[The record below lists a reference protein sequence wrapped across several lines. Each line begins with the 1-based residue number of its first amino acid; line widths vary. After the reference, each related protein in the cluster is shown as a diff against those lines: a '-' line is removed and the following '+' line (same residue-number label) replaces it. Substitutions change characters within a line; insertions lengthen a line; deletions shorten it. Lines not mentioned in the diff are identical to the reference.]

1 MEPGTNARFHHIIS
15 TIQKIA
21 LYETKARYFLVGSN
35 NSQTKFRVLKIDR
48 MEPRELNVVDDQQVY
63 SREEIQNLLSMI
75 DVGNRNRQG
84 SLGTPFVPVAS
95 AFGIV
100 GFVRFLE
107 GYYIILVTK
116 RRHAAMIGHH
126 SIFKVEDTALIY
138 IPNDGVRKAH
148 PDEAHYLKMFQ
159 SIDLSSNFY
168 FSYSYD
174 MTHTLQMNLTSPACG
189 IPTPIEFG
197 KKLVKEPDS
206 LDDLFS
212 ASSSDPSM
220 NESQKKKFRPL
231 KQYLRH
237 YGIRNSPNKRF
248 VWNAYL
254 LKQVEAIL
262 SPDWILH
269 ITHGFVSQSNVSIF
283 GWSVYI
289 TLIARR
295 SNRYAGTRFLKRGAN
310 FEGDV
315 ANEVETEQIVHDSGV
330 SSLQHGRFSSFVQM
344 RGSVPGHWSQDITKM
359 VPKPPIGFDLSDPFA
374 ETAGKHVN
382 KLLARYG
389 SPIIFLNLVKNKERK
404 KHESQLSAELFTAIK
419 YLNQFLPPR
428 HQIEYVSF
436 DMARKNNEKDVN
448 VMKKLAKI
456 ANDAIQRTGI
466 FQNFDPYYQHKSE
479 FILGTPNTI
488 DNCGRL
494 QTGIIR
500 VNCVDCLDRTNTAQF
515 ALGKCA
521 LGYQLYALGFIQ
533 EPKLEFDSDCVRML
547 ENLYEDHGDTLA
559 LQYGGSQLVHRIK
572 TYRKT
577 APWTSQGNDIMQT
590 LSRYYRNTFSD
601 AEKQHTINLFL
612 GLFIPE
618 ENKPAIWELPTDYYM
633 HHITTFKKNSKFC
646 RTPLTMWWDKEILD
660 ALPRSQDELKRTYMQ
675 VAKVHP
681 RDEIVDAYQD
691 YYQPMRF
698 SVLDELFPYKIS
710 NSVRDFMPHFTTD
723 YSPFTVRARPGRRS
737 EESTSRGTT
746 MKNPSLTG
754 QSSTSSATSSASSGA
769 DSEESDIEEDWG
781 LPSDSHSTPSSKD
794 SVKTT
799 TFEAMFPSMHQVYGM
814 QPETPKQ
821 TDMQML
827 RKYVIIG
834 RNATRP
840 SNTEFLNRH
849 PTSKVFLKKYSP
861 DQLDLSG
868 KPPHVGED
876 SKHCYKQFV
885 KRGLEGS
892 ANISPRDLS
901 TYNLYAM
908 GGTLQA
914 RDVRILRYVSCE

>member
-1 MEPGTNARFHHIIS
+1 MDSNTKFEFHHIINN
-15 TIQKIA
+15 IQRIA

-84 SLGTPFVPVAS
+84 GSGSPFIPVAS

-126 SIFKVEDTALIY
+126 SIYKIEDTALIY
-138 IPNDGVRKAH
+138 IPNDGVRRAH
-148 PDEAHYLKMFQ
+148 PDEAHYFKMFQ

-174 MTHTLQMNLTSPACG
+174 VTHTLQRNLTSPAGG
-189 IPTPIEFG
+189 IPIPPDLRPL
-197 KKLVKEPDS
+197 LVNEVES
-206 LDDLFS
+206 ADDLFS
-212 ASSSDPSM
+212 ASSSNVTLENSE
-220 NESQKKKFRPL
+220 NNLKFRKSP
-231 KQYLRH
+231 KKYLGVRS
-237 YGIRNSPNKRF
+237 SPNQRF
-248 VWNAYL
+248 VWNSYL
-254 LKQVEAIL
+254 LKQVESIL
-262 SPDWILH
+262 CPDWILH

-283 GWSVYI
+283 GCSAYI

-295 SNRYAGTRFLKRGAN
+295 SNKYAGTRFLKRGSN

-330 SSLQHGRFSSFVQM
+330 SSLQQGRFSSFVQM
-344 RGSVPGHWSQDITKM
+344 RGSIPAHWSQDISKM

-374 ETAGKHVN
+374 ETAGKHIN
-382 KLLARYG
+382 KLFARYG
-389 SPIIFLNLVKNKERK
+389 APIIFLNLVKKREK
-404 KHESQLSAELFTAIK
+404 KIHESQLSIELCNAIR
-419 YLNQFLPPR
+419 YLNQFLPPK
-428 HQIEYVSF
+428 HHIEYVSF
-436 DMARKNNEKDVN
+436 DMARKNNQKDVN

-456 ANDAIQRTGI
+456 AHDAILRTGI
-466 FQNFDPYYQHKSE
+466 FQNFDPYFQHKNE
-479 FILGTPNTI
+479 FILGKPNTI
-488 DNCGRL
+488 DGHGHL

-521 LGYQLYALGFIQ
+521 LGFQLYALGFIQ

-601 AEKQHTINLFL
+601 AEKQHTINVFL
-612 GLFIPE
+612 GLFVPE
-618 ENKPAIWELPTDYYM
+618 ENKAPIWELPTDYYL
-633 HHITTFKKNSKFC
+633 HHIVTPRKNIQPRK
-646 RTPLTMWWDKEILD
+646 PLTMWWDKEVLEV
-660 ALPRSQDELKRTYMQ
+660 LPRAQNELKRTYMQ
-675 VAKVHP
+675 VLLVQP
-681 RDEIVDAYQD
+681 RDQIVDAYQD
-691 YYQPMRF
+691 YYQPLRF
-698 SVLDELFPYKIS
+698 SVLEDLFPYKIR
-710 NSVRDFMPHFTTD
+710 NAVWDFMPNCTTD
-723 YSPFTVRARPGRRS
+723 YSPFIVRARPGRRS
-737 EESTSRGTT
+737 EESTSRGSI

-754 QSSTSSATSSASSGA
+754 QSSTSSTTSSASSGA
-769 DSEESDIEEDWG
+769 DSEETDAEEDLG
-781 LPSDSHSTPSSKD
+781 APSDTHSTPSSKD

-799 TFEAMFPSMHQVYGM
+799 TFEAMFPSMHQVYGI
-814 QPETPKQ
+814 QPEAPNPG
-821 TDMQML
+821 DLRML
-827 RKYVIIG
+827 RRFVLIG
-834 RNATRP
+834 RNATQP
-840 SNTEFLNRH
+840 SSTEVLNRH
-849 PTSKVFLKKYSP
+849 STTRVLFKK
-861 DQLDLSG
+861 QIG
-868 KPPHVGED
+868 IKPVAVGADAKNVYE
-876 SKHCYKQFV
+876 KFV
-885 KRGLEGS
+885 KRGLEAS
-892 ANISPRDLS
+892 TNLRAADHNKYTQYVTDRTLEVRDI
-901 TYNLYAM
+901 
-908 GGTLQA
+908 
-914 RDVRILRYVSCE
+914 RILRFGSCE